1 MCQVA
6 VLASWL
12 EIIRKIGWAV
22 GMEDFLGEKVP
33 DRGHDRNGLG
43 EKIFMRRLGDKP
55 FCLSL
60 ASESHGAI
68 GWVVPNGLRYEK
80 WTDALFRTGSTALI
94 SPSTSGVR
102 KSQARLC
109 EPDLPERS
117 VPAYDS
123 LDLKSHR

>member
-12 EIIRKIGWAV
+12 EIIRKIGWTV

-68 GWVVPNGLRYEK
+68 GWVVPNGPREEK
-80 WTDALFRTGSTALI
+80 WTDAFFGQALPLLSLPARAEFVNLKQGYVSRT
-94 SPSTSGVR
+94 SPSDQ
-102 KSQARLC
+102 SQLTI
-109 EPDLPERS
+109 
-117 VPAYDS
+117 
-123 LDLKSHR
+123 HWI